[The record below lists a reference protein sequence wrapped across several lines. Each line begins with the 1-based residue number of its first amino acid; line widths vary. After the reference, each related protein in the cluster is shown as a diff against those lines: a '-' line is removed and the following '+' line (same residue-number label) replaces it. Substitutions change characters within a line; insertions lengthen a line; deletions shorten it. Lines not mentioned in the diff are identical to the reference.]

1 MEKNKYSAPLDS
13 NGYAPSIMQQ
23 DLSRCYICG
32 RSSEKLDRHEPFGG
46 ALRSKSKK
54 MGLWVM
60 LCHWT
65 CHLNGAHAHGEIA
78 QMLKR
83 EAQQRA
89 MDYYGLTTDEWI
101 AEWGKNFLD

>member
-1 MEKNKYSAPLDS
+1 MARNKYSAPLDS

-54 MGLWVM
+54 MGLWVT
-60 LCHWT
+60 LCHWI

-89 MDYYGLTTDEWI
+89 MDYYGMTTDEWI
-101 AEWGKNFLD
+101 ELFGKNFLD